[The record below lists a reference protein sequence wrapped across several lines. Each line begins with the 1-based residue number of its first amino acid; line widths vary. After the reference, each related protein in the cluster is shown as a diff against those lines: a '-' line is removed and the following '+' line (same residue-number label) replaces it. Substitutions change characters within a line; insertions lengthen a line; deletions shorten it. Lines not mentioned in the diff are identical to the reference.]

1 MKKIIILYLYQLVD
15 KLLASLVADVS
26 KDKKDAY
33 EYVIIELKHII
44 AKINTL

>member
-1 MKKIIILYLYQLVD
+1 MKKIIQLYLYQLVD
-15 KLLASLVADVS
+15 KLLGSLVTEVS

-44 AKINTL
+44 AKINYL